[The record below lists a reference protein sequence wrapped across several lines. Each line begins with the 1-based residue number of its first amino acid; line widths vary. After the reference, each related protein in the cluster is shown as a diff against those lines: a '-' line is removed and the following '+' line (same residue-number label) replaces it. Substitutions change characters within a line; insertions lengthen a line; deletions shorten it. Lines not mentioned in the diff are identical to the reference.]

1 LELVLSQTRP
11 GPPPGAT
18 VLEDADL
25 LDDEDVAGAADEL
38 GVGLAAGVELEDDA
52 AGVEALEVLGLAA
65 ALLEDVALE
74 LELAAS
80 QVSTPLWPLQAPD
93 LVGEVV

>member
-1 LELVLSQTRP
+1 MP
-11 GPPPGAT
+11 GPPPGAG

-25 LDDEDVAGAADEL
+25 LDDEDSAGAADGL
-38 GVGLAAGVELEDDA
+38 DVGLAAGVELEDDA
-52 AGVEALEVLGLAA
+52 AGVEALELLGLAA
-65 ALLEDVALE
+65 VLLAEVPPE
-74 LELAAS
+74 VVLAAS

>member
-1 LELVLSQTRP
+1 MP
-11 GPPPGAT
+11 GPPPGAG

-25 LDDEDVAGAADEL
+25 LDDEDAAGAADEEEAAGL
-38 GVGLAAGVELEDDA
+38 EAGLAAGVELEEDA
-52 AGVEALEVLGLAA
+52 AGVEAAA
-65 ALLEDVALE
+65 AELDLADVLLE
-74 LELAAS
+74 LELAAN